1 MLLVS
6 PLFSLI
12 LPCLLFSLLSL
23 SSLFMCT
30 PNQTYTKSAR
40 HALILT
46 NESIKFFS
54 CTKPNKITVS
64 SPLSVFH
71 KPTTT
76 KKILHIIDLGTYAQ
90 YIEAHWKSI
99 PISYFPNLN
108 SQAQNTQY
116 HILQTQINIK
126 ITKSLQPTKTQ
137 SLN

>member
-12 LPCLLFSLLSL
+12 LPCPLFSLLSL
-23 SSLFMCT
+23 SSLFVCT
-30 PNQTYTKSAR
+30 PSQTYTKSAR
-40 HALILT
+40 HAQILT

-76 KKILHIIDLGTYAQ
+76 KKSYTSLIQ
-90 YIEAHWKSI
+90 AHMRSTFKPIGNQSLYPIFQTLIAKLKTPNITFYKPKST
-99 PISYFPNLN
+99 S
-108 SQAQNTQY
+108 
-116 HILQTQINIK
+116 
-126 ITKSLQPTKTQ
+126 KSLNPYNQQK
-137 SLN
+137 LNP